1 MEPLFERDDMA
12 RNRATLV
19 FLMVLTGV
27 AVYLCYLLV
36 APFLKPIVFAI
47 LLAII
52 LYPLHARIHK
62 WVRSPNI
69 AALFSTTAAVLV
81 IASLTFF
88 LGRAVITGLRDI
100 YQSLSGSGD
109 VRERLGLFMVR
120 AVDWAIAVANN
131 YVPISVPDLQQAVS
145 RQSEKAVAELLAVTA
160 GVVGNLS
167 TLFLNAVMSFFV
179 LFFLMR
185 DGRAMLRRGS
195 ILLPLSQN
203 QVSRLFQHLKHVL
216 YAIVYG
222 TLTIAAVQGT
232 LTGIA
237 FWILGLTS
245 PVVWGLVTAL
255 CAMLPII
262 GTTLVFFPAICML
275 VVDGH
280 WVKALI
286 LLIWALL
293 IVHPVDNLL
302 RPYLI
307 GERVKL
313 STLYVLVALLGG
325 LKAFGGLGV
334 FLGPLILAVTIA
346 LFGFLREEK
355 RAGNWNFQETAN

>member
-1 MEPLFERDDMA
+1 MELLFEQNDMA
-12 RNRATLV
+12 RNRVTLV

-36 APFLKPIVFAI
+36 APFLKPIAFAAI
-47 LLAII
+47 LAII

-69 AALFSTTAAVLV
+69 AALFSTTLAVLA

-88 LGRAVITGLRDI
+88 LGRAVLTGLRDI

-109 VRERLGLFMVR
+109 VRERLGLFIVR
-120 AVDWAIAVANN
+120 AVDWAITVASNHI
-131 YVPISVPDLQQAVS
+131 PISVPDLQKAVS
-145 RQSEKAVAELLAVTA
+145 NQSEKAVAELLTMVA
-160 GVVGNLS
+160 GAAGNLS
-167 TLFLNAVMSFFV
+167 TLFLNALLSFIV
-179 LFFLMR
+179 LFFLLR
-185 DGRAMLRRGS
+185 DGKAMLRRGS
-195 ILLPLSQN
+195 IVLPLSRN
-203 QVSRLFQHLKHVL
+203 QVTRLFQHVKDLL

-222 TLTIAAVQGT
+222 TLAIAAVQGT
-232 LTGIA
+232 LAGVA

-275 VVDGH
+275 AVGGH

-286 LLIWALL
+286 LVIWAVV

-307 GERVKL
+307 GERVRL

-355 RAGNWNFQETAN
+355 RAGNWNFQ